1 MYVNVIFKI
10 FRYGMYIFICN
21 DMYECFYK
29 DLIIIILIILLN
41 FDNIEYVFMD
51 KCCFFLF
58 GYVYNNYCMVK

>member
-1 MYVNVIFKI
+1 
-10 FRYGMYIFICN
+10 MYIFICN
-21 DMYECFYK
+21 DMYEYFYK

-58 GYVYNNYCMVK
+58 GYVYNNYCMGK